1 MKKRILFSAI
11 ALIFC
16 AAIFAQKPDI
26 TFKEMD
32 HDFGTVAEE
41 QGKITHVF
49 EFTNTGTSDLI
60 LSNVQASCG
69 CTTPQWSRDPIAPKA
84 SGTITVTYSTV
95 GRPGPF
101 TKTIT
106 ITSNADKRVLIIKG
120 NVTPKGKKVEDVYPI
135 VVGELRLK
143 TESVN
148 FGDVAYGQKNTEQ
161 FSVANTSDKDL
172 KVSLSGLPKYITA
185 ETKVIKAGA
194 KENIAVSFDAA
205 LAKKWGQVSGKV
217 KLVVTKDK
225 ANTEHEIITLASV
238 YEKFTEE
245 QKAIAPVVDVVREM
259 NVGDIAVGSKKTVK
273 ISIKN
278 TGKSDLLIR
287 NASSSYTD
295 LKVKAPKS
303 IKPNESAEIKVTID
317 AKNGT
322 VNSYSKYINL
332 QFNDPNNAK
341 RTIAIIYKL
350 VEAKK

>member
-1 MKKRILFSAI
+1 MKKRILFSAT
-11 ALIFC
+11 ALIF
-16 AAIFAQKPDI
+16 ALATFAQKPDI
-26 TFKEMD
+26 KFNEMN

-69 CTTPQWSRDPIAPKA
+69 CTTPQWSRDPIAPKGT
-84 SGTITVTYSTV
+84 GTITVTYNTT

-120 NVTPKGKKVEDVYPI
+120 NVTPKGKKVEEVYPI
-135 VVGELRLK
+135 VVGDVRIK

-148 FGDVAYGQKNTEQ
+148 FGDVAYGEKNTEQ
-161 FSVANTSDKDL
+161 FSLANTSDKDI
-172 KVSLSGLPKYITA
+172 KVSLTGLPKYITT
-185 ETKVIKAGA
+185 ESKVLKAGEKA
-194 KENIAVSFDAA
+194 NISVSFDAA
-205 LAKKWGQVSGKV
+205 MAKKWGLVNNKV

-225 ANTEHEIITLASV
+225 VATEHEIITLASI
-238 YEKFTEE
+238 YEKFSEE
-245 QKAIAPVVDVVREM
+245 QKANAPVVDVVREI
-259 NVGDIAVGSKKTVK
+259 NVGDITVGSKKTVK
-273 ISIKN
+273 IAIKN

-295 LKVKAPKS
+295 LKIKAPKS
-303 IKPNESAEIKVTID
+303 VKPGQSAEIKVTID
-317 AKNGT
+317 AKKAI
-322 VNSYSKYINL
+322 VNNYSKYINL
-332 QFNDPNNAK
+332 QLNDPSNAK
-341 RTIAIIYKL
+341 RTIAVVYKV